1 MSLSSLSAPTPSST
15 LRLSLLTSLAA
26 LALSLPLFAV
36 VVGCDGTEFVVAE
49 PEPEDRVIGDPC
61 VVDDECETGRCV
73 GGTCTDGLCQ
83 EDAECRSDELCVFG
97 ECIPADDF
105 ACQTDQRPLI
115 NINPLNVE
123 FGEVALGNVS
133 EQVVTIENVGDCLLT
148 LEGVGLESN
157 APSGFSCDPCDVSSY
172 PQRVPPQRSVD
183 VTVRYAPESTG
194 EAISNLLIRSD
205 DSTAGDEDGVIAVG
219 LHATYSGVPQIVI
232 DPPELFFGTVN
243 QGTEVTETVTITNQG
258 SGNAVLTIQGIYI
271 TGDDDFSIPTEFAAI
286 EPPSPLLLPPYD
298 PNNPDTIIEVPVT
311 LRPTRLANFEAEL
324 KVQAHYGDP
333 TAADRFSTSLTGTSL
348 GPPQISVSTTELVYQ
363 QDDGTAYPVG
373 TVAFRQV
380 TISNSGQSP
389 LNVNM
394 NLSDDTGDFT
404 VSPPFVPPVAP
415 GGSVVVSVFFNPSE
429 PSDSVNP
436 HEPTTPTD
444 AFLNITSNDDDPLED
459 VLKVVAL
466 RGWARGG
473 VFDDVLKLEMT
484 FQNAENSWA
493 GSDYRDVD
501 LELLSPTG
509 FSCTKP
515 VHQYSPDGSG
525 GFIVTS
531 TEDLCDDWNAY
542 DVDND
547 GRPEEGSV
555 NWIALGQYEEPERI
569 LLYGLGQD
577 LAEGRTFTA
586 RVHYV
591 EDCANIPS
599 GILGDILGIGASV
612 LLGAL
617 GGAVGVPIAVPPDQI
632 SDLITENCWDHESSN
647 VTLAV
652 FLNGEQVASPSHR
665 LRDKGDFFDIVK
677 LRRENGQFEILP

>member
-1 MSLSSLSAPTPSST
+1 MSLSSLSA
-15 LRLSLLTSLAA
+15 RLPRPSLLTSLAA
-26 LALSLPLFAV
+26 LALSLPLLAL

-83 EDAECRSDELCVFG
+83 EDAECRADELCVFG

-133 EQVVTIENVGDCLLT
+133 EHVVTIENVGDCLLT

-157 APSGFSCDPCDVSSY
+157 APAGFSCDPCDVSSY

-243 QGTEVTETVTITNQG
+243 QGNEVTETVTITNQG

-333 TAADRFSTSLTGTSL
+333 TAADRFSTTLTGTSL

-394 NLSDDTGDFT
+394 NLTDDTGDFT

-436 HEPTTPTD
+436 HQPTTPTD

-501 LELLSPTG
+501 LEMLSPTG

-515 VHQYSPDGSG
+515 VHQYSPDGNG

-647 VTLAV
+647 VTVAV

-677 LRRENGQFEILP
+677 LRRQNGQFEILP